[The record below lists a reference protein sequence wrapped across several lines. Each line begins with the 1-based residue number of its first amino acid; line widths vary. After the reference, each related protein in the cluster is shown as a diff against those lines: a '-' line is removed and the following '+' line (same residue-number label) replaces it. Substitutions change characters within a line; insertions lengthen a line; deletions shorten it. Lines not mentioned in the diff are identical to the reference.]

1 MGSVALIQNYL
12 YVSHG
17 IWVSDL
23 LTKLLCFDF
32 LKKSGCLVQI
42 ILILVAFTC
51 KTFGEI
57 FELL

>member
-1 MGSVALIQNYL
+1 MGSMALIQNYL

-23 LTKLLCFDF
+23 LTELLCFDF
-32 LKKSGCLVQI
+32 LKRSDRLVQI

-57 FELL
+57 IELL